1 MRGMEPDDA
10 RSMATRLEVLAA
22 DIHTAHND
30 AYSTMISVSKWH
42 NPAWRLSGVANGLTT
57 WKDRLRAAADIVD
70 RRAELVETLTLIGT
84 AGGMESVRRVL
95 RQELT
100 EALEATIIDHVA
112 ELAGDEA
119 ERPAPVMIGGPTSP
133 SNPNAGFETNSR
145 ILHGTEDT
153 FDDDDGTLVQL
164 FGDEVDFAVAVESET
179 FRTAIGDF
187 TFSAVGADGGAGYWI
202 GVSTDGV
209 EVGGEASLEAY
220 LVQGEYSLD
229 TDYLDLGAQVVVG
242 AEAEAEAAIEFQPWE
257 GDIRVEAG
265 AEVGATASVGAE
277 GQLGTDDLNVSGSAG
292 VGVGAGAEANFEA
305 GFDDWT
311 FSFETGLGA
320 HLGVGVEFDVGFAV
334 DVAALGGGLVDF
346 FNPGWAPWN

>member
-1 MRGMEPDDA
+1 MRGMEPDEA
-10 RSMATRLEVLAA
+10 RSMATRLDGLAS
-22 DIHTAHND
+22 DVQNAHND
-30 AYSTMISVSKWH
+30 VFATMISVSKWH
-42 NPAWRLSGVANGLTT
+42 DPAWRLPGVADDLTA

-70 RRAELVETLTLIGT
+70 RRAELVETLTLISG
-84 AGGMESVRRVL
+84 AGGMVSVRNAL
-95 RQELT
+95 RLELT
-100 EALEATIIDHVA
+100 EALEPTIIDHVA
-112 ELAGDEA
+112 ELRNGDP
-119 ERPAPVMIGGPTSP
+119 ERPAPVIVGGPTTP
-133 SNPNAGFETNSR
+133 SNPNAGINTNSE
-145 ILHGTEDT
+145 ILHGTEET
-153 FDDDDGTLVQL
+153 FEDDDGTLVQL

-179 FRTAIGDF
+179 FNTAIGDF

-202 GVSTDGV
+202 GVSSDGV
-209 EVGGEASLEAY
+209 ELGGEANVAAY

-229 TDYLDLGAQVVVG
+229 TEYLDLGAEVMVG

-257 GDIRVEAG
+257 GDLRVEAG

-292 VGVGAGAEANFEA
+292 DGVGAGAEANFEA

-320 HLGVGVEFDVGFAV
+320 YLGVGVEFDVGFEG
-334 DVAALGGGLVDF
+334 DVAAIGEGLVDF